1 MDKTGSKRRGRNGQP
16 ESSGADRSGPT
27 NLKFAISSDHNAS
40 LEVQKQILA
49 AIARHGFNEQSTFA
63 IRIALTEAMTN
74 AIKHGNRLDS
84 NKKVHV
90 KATVS
95 AKECEIVIEDEGPG
109 FNREAVPDPTLHE
122 NLEKCSGRGIH
133 LIEAYM
139 NEVDWSRGGRKLRML
154 KRNEPD
160 MIPRG

>member
-1 MDKTGSKRRGRNGQP
+1 MDKMGSKRRGRDGQS
-16 ESSGADRSGPT
+16 ESSGAGRGGPT
-27 NLKFAISSDHNAS
+27 NLKFTISSDHTAS
-40 LEVQKQILA
+40 LEVQRQILT
-49 AIARHGFNEQSTFA
+49 AIARHEFNEQSTFA

-84 NKKVHV
+84 SKKVHI

-95 AKECEIVIEDEGPG
+95 AKECEIVIEDEGSG
-109 FNREAVPDPTLHE
+109 FNRAAVPDPTLHE

-139 NEVDWSRGGRKLRML
+139 NEVDWSRGGKKLRML

-160 MIPRG
+160 TLPRG